1 MIIMITIGDN
11 NNNNVAV
18 INGRRWSPR
27 CSLYNVFFLCSR
39 FVIRHCFSLH
49 RCVVVLYNPKKGKQ
63 SHIFNASKKTL
74 TCLAFSGD
82 GKHLVTGEVRC
93 FACCSSGMQTDI
105 SWLIYWQTGCTG
117 RHCVFIRCFF
127 VLIFRVVTNH
137 VLGSGALKTMSR
149 WQSFKA
155 TSSESAV
162 WSVFLNYYISL
173 CIN

>member
-1 MIIMITIGDN
+1 MFCLLQQWD
-11 NNNNVAV
+11 AD
-18 INGRRWSPR
+18 
-27 CSLYNVFFLCSR
+27 
-39 FVIRHCFSLH
+39 RHIL
-49 RCVVVLYNPKKGKQ
+49 
-63 SHIFNASKKTL
+63 
-74 TCLAFSGD
+74 
-82 GKHLVTGEVRC
+82 
-93 FACCSSGMQTDI
+93 TDI
-105 SWLIYWQTGCTG
+105 LTDRLYRQAL
-117 RHCVFIRCFF
+117 CVYTLFF

>member
-1 MIIMITIGDN
+1 MFCLLQQWDADRHILTVILTGKGVVPITL
-11 NNNNVAV
+11 
-18 INGRRWSPR
+18 R
-27 CSLYNVFFLCSR
+27 
-39 FVIRHCFSLH
+39 
-49 RCVVVLYNPKKGKQ
+49 
-63 SHIFNASKKTL
+63 
-74 TCLAFSGD
+74 
-82 GKHLVTGEVRC
+82 
-93 FACCSSGMQTDI
+93 
-105 SWLIYWQTGCTG
+105 TG

>member
-105 SWLIYWQTGCTG
+105 SWLLYWQ
-117 RHCVFIRCFF
+117 VK
-127 VLIFRVVTNH
+127 VLFQLPYVQAGTVCLY
-137 VLGSGALKTMSR
+137 V
-149 WQSFKA
+149 
-155 TSSESAV
+155 
-162 WSVFLNYYISL
+162 VFLFWYLEWSPTM
-173 CIN
+173 C